1 MVLNLK
7 ESNSPVYSSPVI
19 VYSCHFTVKDNV
31 KVKVRLCLIQN
42 KPTCRKII
50 ATLNSYMWVDHYGTT
65 LLILK
70 SLSITCGLIIMAKR
84 Y

>member
-1 MVLNLK
+1 M
-7 ESNSPVYSSPVI
+7 I

-31 KVKVRLCLIQN
+31 EVKVGLCLIQN
-42 KPTCRKII
+42 KPTCIKNIT
-50 ATLNSYMWVDHYGTT
+50 TLNSYMLVDHYGTA

-70 SLSITCGLIIMAKR
+70 SFLITCGLIIMAKR